1 MSYAFCIVSV
11 APIRVKPEHEAEMCS
26 QLLFGEHVEI
36 LSAPV
41 KGFVEISCSH
51 DGYKGFCA
59 VNQLL
64 ETKEGYI
71 TSHALAG
78 NWLNTMYDRSG
89 HVIRIPFGSPL
100 PEVLREYFD
109 FSSIDSWDTSTF
121 SEDKLLEIVGIYMN
135 SPYLWG
141 GRSVFGLDCSGFSQ
155 AVARIFGVSLLR
167 DAWQQAEAGK
177 YISYGKHS
185 AGDLAFFDLDGTIVH
200 VGVITGLGEI
210 AHAFGKIRKDDFTE
224 AGIMNRDTGLITHSL
239 HSIKRIL

>member
-11 APIRVKPEHEAEMCS
+11 APIRVKPEHGAEMCS

-64 ETKEGYI
+64 ETNEGYI

-78 NWLNTMYDRSG
+78 NWLNIMYDRSG

-100 PEVLREYFD
+100 PEVLRKYFD
-109 FSSIDSWDTSTF
+109 FSSIDSWNTSTF

-141 GRSVFGLDCSGFSQ
+141 GRSVFGLDCRLFTSCSQ
-155 AVARIFGVSLLR
+155 DIWCQS
-167 DAWQQAEAGK
+167 
-177 YISYGKHS
+177 
-185 AGDLAFFDLDGTIVH
+185 
-200 VGVITGLGEI
+200 
-210 AHAFGKIRKDDFTE
+210 FT
-224 AGIMNRDTGLITHSL
+224 
-239 HSIKRIL
+239 